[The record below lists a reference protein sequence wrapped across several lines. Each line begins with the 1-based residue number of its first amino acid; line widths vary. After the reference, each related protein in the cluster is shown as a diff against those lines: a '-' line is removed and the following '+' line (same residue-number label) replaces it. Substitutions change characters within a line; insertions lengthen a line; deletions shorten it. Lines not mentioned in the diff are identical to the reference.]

1 MTGPLP
7 TLLQIRKYPN
17 RRLYDRTRSCHLT
30 HGELYDL
37 VVAGNTVCVTDSK
50 SGADITSLVLA
61 QAVIERNPE
70 KFASIPPEVFH
81 LMIRASE
88 GLLRQMSEGFM
99 KQAMQGMAGFA
110 SPPGFASGAGSTGF
124 PWPMP
129 PMPPMPP
136 VPGMTPGP
144 TASAD
149 ASIADLR
156 SRLEA
161 LARDFAS
168 IAARQTPPG

>member
-1 MTGPLP
+1 MSGPLP

-110 SPPGFASGAGSTGF
+110 SAAGSAPGAAASGF
-124 PWPMP
+124 PW

-144 TASAD
+144 TPAAD
-149 ASIADLR
+149 AAIADLR

-168 IAARQTPPG
+168 IAARQTPPA